1 MSHMTGR
8 IVWHDL
14 MSTDPETSEKFY
26 TELFGWT
33 VKQVDVGDTG
43 HKYRMIHMGER
54 GLGGIETLSKEQ
66 GLPPHWIAYTEVESV
81 DDAARRATA
90 AGGSTPVPPTDI
102 PGVGRFAVI
111 RDPQGAFISAFH
123 SNSEYPPEPE
133 GPPAAGTFC
142 WEELLTSDPADA
154 KRFYCELFGWSTRE
168 MDMGEAGTYTLFD
181 CGKKE
186 VAGAMKMPEE
196 AAAPP
201 NWLAYVA
208 VESVDATHTKAES
221 LGAQTFVAPRDIPN
235 VGRFAVLADPTG
247 APFAIFQA

>member
-14 MSTDPETSEKFY
+14 MSTDPEASEKFY

-33 VKQVDVGDTG
+33 FKLVDIGDSG
-43 HKYRMIHMGER
+43 QQYRMIHVGEQ
-54 GLGGIETLSKEQ
+54 GIGGIE
-66 GLPPHWIAYTEVESV
+66 GLQEGHGVPSHWLAYTEVESV
-81 DDAARRATA
+81 DDAARRAKA
-90 AGGSTPVPPTDI
+90 SGGSTVVPPTDI
-102 PGVGRFAVI
+102 PSVGRFSVLS
-111 RDPQGAFISAFH
+111 DPQGACIAAFH
-123 SNSEYPPEPE
+123 SNSEYPPAPE

-142 WEELLTSDPADA
+142 WEELLTSDPDDA
-154 KRFYCELFGWSTRE
+154 RRFYGEIFGWSTRE

-181 CGKKE
+181 CAGKE
-186 VAGAMKMPEE
+186 IAGAMKMPAA

-208 VESVDATHTKAES
+208 VESVDATHAKAES
-221 LGAQTFVAPRDIPN
+221 LGATTFVAPRDIPN

-247 APFAIFQA
+247 AAFAIFQG